1 MGSDRDTVD
10 PPTFRKRL
18 ASLKRDGCTVLVTG
32 KVRERVSEHVTRKL
46 MGRTD
51 RSRTRLLALTDYP
64 SADVD
69 NLLPDDAS
77 VDDGNVHLLDYDCG
91 TRSATAAASTESSH
105 GTGDCGRQDLDEF
118 RTGICDAITR
128 LKRAENGFEPAQLRV
143 SVFTLS
149 YLVPQHDSETVE
161 QFVSALGDHVR
172 GARGM
177 AHFHLPVADDA
188 EAVRRLAPLFDVRIE
203 LRETNGLPEQR
214 WHFPDRDVSTSWVGL

>member
-1 MGSDRDTVD
+1 MNNGPDVPPAEFTDRLQT
-10 PPTFRKRL
+10 
-18 ASLKRDGCTVLVTG
+18 LKQRGCNILVTG
-32 KVRERVSEHVTRKL
+32 TVSEEVSQRMTRKL
-46 MGRTD
+46 LGEPENPRA
-51 RSRTRLLALTDYP
+51 RILALTDQDREDAP
-64 SADVD
+64 D
-69 NLLPDDAS
+69 LLPDS
-77 VDDGNVHLLDYDCG
+77 VAPSDESVSVVDVGG
-91 TRSATAAASTESSH
+91 TRSATATSPPEAGAAWH
-105 GTGDCGRQDLDEF
+105 RDGIDEL
-118 RTGICDAITR
+118 RKRVCDAIATA
-128 LKRAENGFEPAQLRV
+128 KISQSGFEPAQLRV

-149 YLVPQHDSETVE
+149 SLVNQYDPAAIE